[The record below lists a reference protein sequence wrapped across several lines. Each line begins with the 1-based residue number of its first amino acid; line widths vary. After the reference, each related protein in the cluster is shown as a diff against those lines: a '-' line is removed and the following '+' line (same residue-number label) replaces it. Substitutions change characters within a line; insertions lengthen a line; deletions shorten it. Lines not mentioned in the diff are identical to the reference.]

1 MVDRNKHMASGKGRW
16 TVRKK
21 IEGETQKR
29 EIAQERRKVVKKKN
43 ERPREEKKM
52 RVGGHGTL
60 KGRTFIMQ

>member
-29 EIAQERRKVVKKKN
+29 RDSTREEESGKEKN
-43 ERPREEKKM
+43 ERPTEEKNES
-52 RVGGHGTL
+52 
-60 KGRTFIMQ
+60 GRTWHTER

>member
-1 MVDRNKHMASGKGRW
+1 MADRNKHMASGKGRW

-21 IEGETQKR
+21 IEGETEKR
-29 EIAQERRKVVKKKN
+29 ERARERRKVVKEEN
-43 ERPREEKKM
+43 ERPTEKK